1 MDEHLA
7 QLDCVGDLE
16 SRQDDVLRRLAELDA
31 AVERALAEWLPVK
44 TAGRD

>member
-1 MDEHLA
+1 MDDHSV
-7 QLDCVGDLE
+7 QFDCVGDLE

-31 AVERALAEWLPVK
+31 AVERALAEWLPEK